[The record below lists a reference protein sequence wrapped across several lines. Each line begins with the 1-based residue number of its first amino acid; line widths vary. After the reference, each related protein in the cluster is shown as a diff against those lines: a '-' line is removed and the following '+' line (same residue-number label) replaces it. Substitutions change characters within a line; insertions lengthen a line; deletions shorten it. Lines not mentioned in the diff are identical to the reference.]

1 MNFGAFVL
9 LENVNKIAK
18 QNIVASPRLQ
28 VSMSEMIKALYFV
41 SYSKLN
47 EKMRLDYICTYFL
60 SMQLN
65 KAEVLHNIL
74 NKAVKWRHF

>member
-47 EKMRLDYICTYFL
+47 EKMRLDYICICFL

-65 KAEVLHNIL
+65 KAKVLHNIL
-74 NKAVKWRHF
+74 NKAVKWRQF